1 MAKIIFIPGNG
12 GGTTQDNWFPSV
24 QSALEKRGLQVTAT
38 QFPDPEL
45 ARESYWIPFLI
56 DELKA
61 DEESILVGH
70 SSGAIAAM
78 RLAEKH
84 KILGS
89 VLVGAYHTD
98 LELDTEKKSGYFNKP
113 WEWDK
118 IKENQKWT
126 LLFASQ
132 DDPWIP
138 VEQPRHIHQ
147 QLNCEYH
154 EFKNQGHFGGDYF
167 KKTFPELSTAIL
179 QHIEGDSPD
188 AEVTSPECSLKDTQL
203 SNTP

>member
-1 MAKIIFIPGNG
+1 M
-12 GGTTQDNWFPSV
+12 
-24 QSALEKRGLQVTAT
+24 
-38 QFPDPEL
+38 
-45 ARESYWIPFLI
+45 I

-61 DEESILVGH
+61 DKDSILVGH

-84 KILGS
+84 QILGL

-98 LELDTEKKSGYFNKP
+98 LGMEMERKSGYFNRP

-118 IKENQKWT
+118 MEKNQKWT
-126 LLFASQ
+126 IIFASQ

-138 VEQPRHIHQ
+138 IEQPRHIHK

-154 EFKNQGHFGGDYF
+154 EFKDQGHFGGDYI
-167 KKTFPELSTAIL
+167 KKTFPELNTAIL
-179 QHIEGDSPD
+179 RRLEGRNKYL
-188 AEVTSPECSLKDTQL
+188 ERI
-203 SNTP
+203 